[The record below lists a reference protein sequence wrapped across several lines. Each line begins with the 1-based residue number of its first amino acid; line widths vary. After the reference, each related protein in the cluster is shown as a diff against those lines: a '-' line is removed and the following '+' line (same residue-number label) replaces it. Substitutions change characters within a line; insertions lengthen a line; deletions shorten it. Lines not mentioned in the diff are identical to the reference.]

1 MARLS
6 LRFDFPTDSWLGDT
20 SRTHPG
26 ATLRATETTPAADG
40 AVTALSI
47 AGADREA
54 AVETL
59 REHDRVDR
67 VDLVDRAG
75 PVTRV
80 RVVAS
85 APLQHVAAARAVGLP
100 IAESVAVTDG
110 RATLTVAGD
119 RARLTAFG
127 RRLTDAGREVSIEGS
142 TAGEA
147 PVLTDAQCELVADAV
162 AAGYYDTPRACT
174 LTELADAHDIAKS
187 TCSET
192 LHRAEG
198 RVMRRFIGDEH
209 DDGCVTP
216 RDRTAEPSD
225 ATGSIGDDERDAG
238 PDRPESAETVT
249 TEP

>member
-6 LRFDFPTDSWLGDT
+6 LRFDFPPGSWLGDV
-20 SRTHPG
+20 SRTHSG
-26 ATLRATETTPAADG
+26 ATLRATATTPAADG
-40 AVTALSI
+40 EVTALSV

-67 VDLVDRAG
+67 VDLVDRTG

-100 IAESVAVTDG
+100 IGESVAVTDG
-110 RATLTVAGD
+110 RAALAVAGD
-119 RARLTAFG
+119 RSRLTAFG
-127 RRLTDAGREVSIEGS
+127 RRLTDAGLEVAIEGS
-142 TAGEA
+142 TTGDA
-147 PVLTDAQCELVADAV
+147 PVLTDAQCELVVDAV

-174 LTELADAHDIAKS
+174 LTELAAAHDIAKS

-198 RVMRRFIGDEH
+198 RVMRRFVAGDH
-209 DDGCVTP
+209 DDGCGAP
-216 RDRTAEPSD
+216 RDPAAEPSD
-225 ATGSIGDDERDAG
+225 ATANVGDDERDAG
-238 PDRPESAETVT
+238 PDRPESAEAAV